1 MKIISFLFDDM
12 YYIYIIYSL
21 KSDKYYIGLTSDVHR
36 RLSEH
41 NDPSRVNK
49 YTSKHL
55 PWELRLYFE
64 VSGIRGEAQMVERFI
79 KNQKSRI
86 FLEKL
91 IEEKQNT
98 EYFISLINN
107 ILEKN

>member
-1 MKIISFLFDDM
+1 M

-21 KSDKYYIGLTSDVHR
+21 KSDKYYIGLTSNVHR

-49 YTSKHL
+49 FTSRHL
-55 PWELRLYFE
+55 PWELRLYLE
-64 VSGIRGEAQMVERFI
+64 ISSSRGEAQMVERFI
-79 KNQKSRI
+79 KNQKSRL

-91 IEEKQNT
+91 IEEKENP
-98 EYFISLINN
+98 EYFVSLINK
-107 ILEKN
+107 ILKKN